1 MTAKPKP
8 PGSPAKPTDLPCSQE
23 ELHRLYARLRIQYFT
38 TPQGQCVLPPPELV
52 RVEWSHRITASAGL
66 CYPAKRL
73 IRLST
78 HYHARFPED
87 VEATLLHEMIHLIV
101 PGHGPEFYRWM
112 EWVRSRGGRVYRYSR
127 ERALP
132 HSQAKW
138 VYTCQSCGKS
148 YGYVRRLAH
157 GGARHYC
164 RRCGPR
170 AGRLTEK
177 PGRGESG

>member
-23 ELHRLYARLRIQYFT
+23 ELHRLYARLRILYFT

-101 PGHGPEFYRWM
+101 PGHGPAFQAWLKLINE
-112 EWVRSRGGRVYRYSR
+112 RGGRVARYAKARAKPRQNPRWLYRCV
-127 ERALP
+127 
-132 HSQAKW
+132 Q
-138 VYTCQSCGKS
+138 CGARIPR
-148 YGYVRRLAH
+148 YRRLA
-157 GGARHYC
+157 GGGRNHRHKA
-164 RRCGPR
+164 CG
-170 AGRLTEK
+170 GRLAEARLA
-177 PGRGESG
+177 P